1 YSLDVSGSEAFYTF
15 LYLTRDTFSPWENLA
30 LLLENYHK
38 IDFQG
43 LAPIIRDFYVFIPSS
58 LWPDRPSLV
67 VNTANYFTWDVL
79 EYFAGLAISPTL
91 IGSLVIMGGVLF
103 IPIGAVIVGLLIKW
117 LDWLYHSGMQET
129 NRYKAAILLAYSFG
143 NVFTLIVLVREGLD
157 SFVSR
162 MAFFSIIFGLCLLL
176 AKLLYWLFEA
186 CGLIRRRLKVQEHE

>member
-1 YSLDVSGSEAFYTF
+1 
-15 LYLTRDTFSPWENLA
+15 
-30 LLLENYHK
+30 
-38 IDFQG
+38 
-43 LAPIIRDFYVFIPSS
+43 
-58 LWPDRPSLV
+58 
-67 VNTANYFTWDVL
+67 
-79 EYFAGLAISPTL
+79 LAISPTL